1 MGAFRE
7 FFTELWNNY
16 IKKPI
21 DGVIEKIP
29 SIEDLKESFEEKIA
43 VPVQKLIEPITKVK
57 DSIGEFK
64 DSLDDKVTNPLTE
77 IKNQFEEKVNKPLQ
91 DIINQF
97 NEAIYGINAWWWNF
111 NIGKQVTVE
120 DLEAYWDSLPD
131 TVKNNPSVRKVYE
144 GRHKELELV
153 GKGSPLDPIT
163 SWLATQL
170 ANGVWMITNQALPKI
185 EAWMDK
191 FAERYK
197 LRKEELDAMKELARS
212 GEFGLNAVVS
222 FMLGV
227 TLYPSIMSVANP
239 YWRLMEQE
247 TEKNA
252 HSGLLDM
259 HTLITAWWRNVIDEG
274 KVDDT
279 LLREGYD
286 EEEIKA
292 IKEALQFYPSPTD
305 FIRFATRDV
314 FREDIVEKYGYD
326 SEWDKIESGI
336 KEYVEKAGIDLEVLK
351 WYWRAHW
358 VLPSPQM
365 AFEMLHRGIITQD
378 DIRELLR
385 ISDYAP
391 NWIEK
396 LINISYSPIT
406 RVDLR
411 RLYQIGVIDEE
422 RLLKGYKELGYSDE
436 DAKLMV
442 EWTKIEYTQKDK
454 DLTKTEILRN
464 YRIGQC
470 TREEAKNMLKDLGYD
485 ENEAEWILLYE
496 DYKLYVEDIEAEA
509 ETIVYELSEGNI
521 SYEETI
527 DKLGELNMPE
537 RVKLR
542 YLNKAKREVRKT
554 TKRPSTDDLK
564 RWFKMGIIDEKAFK
578 EEMSKNKWH
587 SKYIDNFI
595 KEVKAKK

>member
-1 MGAFRE
+1 MGAFRD

-43 VPVQKLIEPITKVK
+43 VPIQKLIEPITKVK

-64 DSLDDKVTNPLTE
+64 DSLDDKVTSPLTE

-97 NEAIYGINAWWWNF
+97 NDVIFSINAWWWNF

-131 TVKNNPSVRKVYE
+131 TVKSNLSVRKVYE
-144 GRHKELELV
+144 SRHKELELV

-191 FAERYK
+191 FAEKYK
-197 LRKEELDAMKELARS
+197 LRREELNAMKELARS

-227 TLYPSIMSVANP
+227 TLYPSIMSAANP
-239 YWRLMEQE
+239 YWRIVEQE
-247 TEKNA
+247 TEKSA
-252 HSGLLDM
+252 HSGLLDTG
-259 HTLITAWWRNVIDEG
+259 TLIRAWWRKAIDEG

-279 LLREGYD
+279 LLREGFD

-292 IKEALQFYPSPTD
+292 IKEAMLYYPSPTD

-314 FREDIVEKYGYD
+314 FREDIVKEYGYD
-326 SEWDKIESGI
+326 SEWDKIEKGI
-336 KEYVEKAGIDLEVLK
+336 KEYVEKAGINLDVLK

-365 AFEMLHRGIITQD
+365 AYEMLHRGIITQD

-396 LINISYSPIT
+396 LIAISYSPIT

-411 RLYQIGVIDEE
+411 RLYQIGVIDED
-422 RLLKGYKELGYSDE
+422 RLLKGYKDLGYSEE
-436 DAKLMV
+436 DAKLMM
-442 EWTKIEYTQKDK
+442 EWTKLEYAQKDK
-454 DLTKTEILRN
+454 NLTKTEILRN

-470 TREEAKNMLKDLGYD
+470 TREEAKNMLMDLGYD
-485 ENEAEWILLYE
+485 DTEADWILLYE
-496 DYKLYVEDIEAEA
+496 DYKLSVEEIEAEA

-521 SYEETI
+521 SYEEAI
-527 DKLGELNMPE
+527 SKLGELNMPE

-564 RWFKMGIIDEKAFK
+564 RWFNMGIIDEKTFK
-578 EEMSKNKWH
+578 EEMSKNKWNM
-587 SKYIDNFI
+587 KYIDNFI
-595 KEVKAKK
+595 KEVKGKK